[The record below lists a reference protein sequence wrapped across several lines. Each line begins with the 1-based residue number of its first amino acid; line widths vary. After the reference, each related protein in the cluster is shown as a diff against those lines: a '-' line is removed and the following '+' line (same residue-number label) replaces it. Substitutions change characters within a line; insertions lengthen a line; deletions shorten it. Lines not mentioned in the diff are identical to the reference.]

1 MSGKQNKI
9 IKPLILNPYDKIGV
23 VAPASPFDLKKFN
36 QGITI
41 LENLGYKVV
50 VLPGLFKKSGYLA
63 GSDQHRADFL
73 HQMFASPDIK
83 AVFCARG
90 GFGSLRIL
98 SLLDFDLI
106 KENPKIFLGFSDI
119 TALLSVLRE
128 KCSMVVFH
136 GPNITTLGNAGDQLT
151 LTLLNAMT
159 KEKPVKIQEPGAVVL
174 KQGRAFGR
182 VTGGNLNTICHLLG
196 TPFTPAFKNSILL
209 LEDRG
214 EPLYKIDRMLTHL
227 KLAGC
232 FKDLA
237 GLILGDFTQCHDNQ
251 QIYQLFKSVF
261 KDIELPILAG
271 LPIGHIQQNI
281 IIPLGIE
288 ATLDTAQK
296 GIFFQEAAI
305 RSEFI

>member
-1 MSGKQNKI
+1 MIGKQNKI
-9 IKPLILNPYDKIGV
+9 IKPLILNPHDKIGV

-36 QGITI
+36 QGVAI
-41 LENLGYKVV
+41 LENLGYRVV
-50 VLPGLFKKSGYLA
+50 VLPGLFEKKGYLA

-119 TALLSVLRE
+119 TALLSVLKE

-136 GPNITTLGNAGDQLT
+136 GPNIATLGNAGDQLAA
-151 LTLLNAMT
+151 TLLNAMT
-159 KEKPVKIQEPGAVVL
+159 KEKPVKIQEPRAVVL
-174 KQGRAFGR
+174 KQGRAFGQ
-182 VTGGNLNTICHLLG
+182 VIGGNLNTICHLLG

-237 GLILGDFTQCHDNQ
+237 GLILGDFTQSNDNQ
-251 QIYQLFKSVF
+251 QIYKLFKSVF

-271 LPIGHIQQNI
+271 LPIGHIRQNI

-305 RSEFI
+305 RSEVI